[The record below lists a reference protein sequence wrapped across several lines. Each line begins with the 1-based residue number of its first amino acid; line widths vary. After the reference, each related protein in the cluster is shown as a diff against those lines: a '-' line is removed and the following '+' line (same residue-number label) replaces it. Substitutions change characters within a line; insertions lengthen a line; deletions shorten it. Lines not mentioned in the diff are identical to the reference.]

1 MSERRPGEAQGLGE
15 AWTRREL
22 LRASALTLTSLGVL
36 DTRGAAVAHALV
48 QEERQGGG
56 YRPRWFEAHE
66 WETVVHLVDMILPR
80 DDVSVS
86 AVDAGVPEF
95 IDLMCSE
102 SGRLRQVFS
111 SGLLW
116 LDARTR
122 RLHGVRFVEC
132 SLGQQTTLL
141 DLLAEHGREPDPPG
155 YEGLDESVEYAGFF
169 DYGTEAPSELRPG
182 ASFFGWM
189 RRLTVDG
196 FYTSPEGIADVG
208 YIGNDYLRR
217 YTVPDEAI
225 EHALSR
231 SPFADE

>member
-1 MSERRPGEAQGLGE
+1 MSERRPGE

-48 QEERQGGG
+48 QEERQDSG
-56 YRPRWFEAHE
+56 YQPRWFKAHE
-66 WETVVHLVDMILPR
+66 WETVVHLVDMILPA

-86 AVDAGVPEF
+86 AADVGVSEF

-102 SGRLRQVFS
+102 STRLQRVFS

-122 RLHGVRFVEC
+122 REHGSRFLDC
-132 SLGQQTTLL
+132 SSEQQIALL
-141 DLLAEHGREPDPPG
+141 DLLSKHGHEPDPPG

-189 RRLTVDG
+189 RRLAVDG

-208 YIGNDYLRR
+208 YIGNDFLRR

-225 EHALSR
+225 EYALSR

>member
-1 MSERRPGEAQGLGE
+1 MSDQRSANG
-15 AWTRREL
+15 WTRREL

-36 DTRGAAVAHALV
+36 DTRGASAVHALV
-48 QEERQGGG
+48 QEEQRESG
-56 YRPRWFEAHE
+56 YQLRWFKPHE
-66 WETVVHLVDMILPR
+66 WDTVVHLVDMILPA
-80 DDVSVS
+80 DDVSPS
-86 AVDAGVPEF
+86 AADVGVPEF

-102 SGRLRQVFS
+102 SSRLQRVFS

-116 LDARTR
+116 LDAHARKE
-122 RLHGVRFVEC
+122 HGGRFIDGSSAEQVA
-132 SLGQQTTLL
+132 LL

-155 YEGLDESVEYAGFF
+155 YEGLDESVEYASFF
-169 DYGTEAPSELRPG
+169 DYGTEAPSKLRPG
-182 ASFFGWM
+182 ASFFGWI

-208 YIGNDYLRR
+208 YIGNDHLRR

-225 EHALSR
+225 RYALGR